1 MQIVKFNEILKRL
14 FPGQY
19 IKNMFKKMQ
28 MFSIRLLYQDA
39 RVPFN
44 LGQWKKPSLSLS
56 EVKNQIS

>member
-1 MQIVKFNEILKRL
+1 
-14 FPGQY
+14 
-19 IKNMFKKMQ
+19 MFKKMQ